1 MNIKY
6 QLIILALTYIIA
18 WQYNVLVYALLLTI
32 PLIYTRIRAP
42 SFPWQKSLIIG
53 LILCIFWYLTHAVAM
68 LSLVPIGELGFVKA
82 TREIFSDLLRHR
94 ELPGI
99 VFSYPAYRSRFLISF
114 LAVTGFTYAIIQ
126 TPFGR
131 GLGWHNYFKLPGDY
145 KMSKN
150 TTQGSAR
157 WATDQELKKYLKTS
171 GPGTIIGKSKDNQPY
186 ILPVENKFEYQRNQ
200 NISIFGTT
208 GSGKSHSFV
217 RPNILQADTSYII
230 TDPKQELY
238 NSMSGYLRNKGYD
251 VYKFN
256 LVNMQDSNHWNP
268 LMKKAGIHDFSV
280 HDAVMMSTSIIKN
293 THDPTEKKGDKFWDD
308 TQIALM
314 TALILYATKYFDPNH
329 PDPEKRYEPTFADIL
344 RFATHRPASA
354 LDYDFAHIPKTD
366 PAYSSYMVY
375 KQANENVRTS
385 IMISFGVTLQLF
397 TSKNL
402 ANLTSRSD
410 FDLSDL
416 GRKKTAI
423 FVVISDYDSTYNS
436 VSALFF
442 IQAFQELY
450 KLASKEGGTLPVP
463 VRFIMDEFC
472 NIGYIPDY
480 TVKLSTMRS
489 RGIYAQMII
498 QSLKQLENRYPGG
511 LAAEIIGNSDT
522 RIMMGANDKET
533 AEYFSDMIGKS
544 TVEQHTHNR
553 SDKIPVDA
561 GNISYRE
568 LARQL
573 ITPDEILRLPNKEQI
588 ILIRGTY
595 PIRALK
601 MDYMEHPNAHLLE
614 PDPIPV
620 QPDLP
625 THDPEAESIIQK
637 IEQHHITIIEEP
649 EETSQSDDIPIPRD
663 DFEI

>member
-1 MNIKY
+1 M
-6 QLIILALTYIIA
+6 T
-18 WQYNVLVYALLLTI
+18 
-32 PLIYTRIRAP
+32 
-42 SFPWQKSLIIG
+42 
-53 LILCIFWYLTHAVAM
+53 
-68 LSLVPIGELGFVKA
+68 
-82 TREIFSDLLRHR
+82 
-94 ELPGI
+94 LPK
-99 VFSYPAYRSRFLISF
+99 RKE
-114 LAVTGFTYAIIQ
+114 T
-126 TPFGR
+126 
-131 GLGWHNYFKLPGDY
+131 N
-145 KMSKN
+145 
-150 TTQGSAR
+150 
-157 WATDQELKKYLKTS
+157 
-171 GPGTIIGKSKDNQPY
+171 
-186 ILPVENKFEYQRNQ
+186 
-200 NISIFGTT
+200 FGTT
-208 GSGKSHSFV
+208 
-217 RPNILQADTSYII
+217 PNSLNDC
-230 TDPKQELY
+230 
-238 NSMSGYLRNKGYD
+238 
-251 VYKFN
+251 F
-256 LVNMQDSNHWNP
+256 
-268 LMKKAGIHDFSV
+268 
-280 HDAVMMSTSIIKN
+280 
-293 THDPTEKKGDKFWDD
+293 
-308 TQIALM
+308 
-314 TALILYATKYFDPNH
+314 ILYATKYFDPNH
-329 PDPEKRYEPTFADIL
+329 LIGKEIRTNLCRHFA
-344 RFATHRPASA
+344 FATHRPASA

-436 VSALFF
+436 ISALFF

-463 VRFIMDEFC
+463 VRFLMDEFC

-489 RGIYAQMII
+489 RGIFAQMII

-553 SDKIPVDA
+553 SDKHPVDA

-601 MDYMEHPNAHLLE
+601 MDYMEHPNVHLSQ
-614 PDPIPV
+614 PDPIPA
-620 QPDLP
+620 
-625 THDPEAESIIQK
+625 HDPEAESIIQK